1 MAIDKP
7 ARYDQ
12 PQTVNDELLIPPKV
26 GEEVELIPGTDEEI
40 NVEMMED
47 GSAIVGE
54 QERQIESG
62 FDANLAEYLDDS
74 SLGLISSDLL
84 ASYEEDL
91 TSRKEWAE
99 TYTKGLDLLGLK
111 YNERTQPFAG
121 ASGVTHP
128 LLAESVTQFQAQA
141 YKELLPAGGPVR
153 TQIIGKITKA
163 KEEQAERIKDY
174 MNYQI
179 MHVMNEFDPEVDQ
192 MLFYLP
198 LAGSTFKK
206 IYYDDT
212 LGRAVAKFVPADN
225 LVVPYTATDL
235 EQSERV
241 THVIKKSENE
251 IRKLQVTG
259 FYRDVDIQIYDGK
272 DQIAEQERK
281 ISGVQKV
288 GYSSEEYTLLE
299 IHANLD
305 LPGFENE
312 DGIKIPYIITID
324 EGSGKVLSIY

>member
-7 ARYDQ
+7 ARYDE

-26 GEEVELIPGTDEEI
+26 GEEVELIPGTDEEVNI
-40 NVEMMED
+40 EMMQD

-62 FDANLAEYLDDS
+62 FEANLAEYLDDS

-153 TQIIGKITKA
+153 TQIIGKITKE
-163 KEEQAERIKDY
+163 KEEQAQRIKDY

-192 MLFYLP
+192 MLF
-198 LAGSTFKK
+198 
-206 IYYDDT
+206 
-212 LGRAVAKFVPADN
+212 
-225 LVVPYTATDL
+225 
-235 EQSERV
+235 
-241 THVIKKSENE
+241 
-251 IRKLQVTG
+251 
-259 FYRDVDIQIYDGK
+259 
-272 DQIAEQERK
+272 
-281 ISGVQKV
+281 
-288 GYSSEEYTLLE
+288 
-299 IHANLD
+299 
-305 LPGFENE
+305 
-312 DGIKIPYIITID
+312 
-324 EGSGKVLSIY
+324 